1 MLNVFRT
8 INNLY
13 LIYQYFQVIATVLFV
28 GYSHCLPS
36 IFNTKRECGLSESKS
51 LFDQSI
57 SIREGPKKQNLIFMT
72 EFARFMNHKAPELLQ
87 VI

>member
-1 MLNVFRT
+1 M
-8 INNLY
+8 
-13 LIYQYFQVIATVLFV
+13 IYQYFQVLATVLFV

-72 EFARFMNHKAPELLQ
+72 EFARFMNLKAPELLQ